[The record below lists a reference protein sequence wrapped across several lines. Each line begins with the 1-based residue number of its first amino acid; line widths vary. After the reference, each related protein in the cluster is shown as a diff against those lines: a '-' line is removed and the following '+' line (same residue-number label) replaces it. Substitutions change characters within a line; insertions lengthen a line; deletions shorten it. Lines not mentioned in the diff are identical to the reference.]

1 MSMQK
6 VGIKISGNGMLER
19 QQMPSGLTAR
29 VKPPGEE
36 VHVNLLMIRRLVI
49 MLGLW

>member
-19 QQMPSGLTAR
+19 QQMPSGLTAH